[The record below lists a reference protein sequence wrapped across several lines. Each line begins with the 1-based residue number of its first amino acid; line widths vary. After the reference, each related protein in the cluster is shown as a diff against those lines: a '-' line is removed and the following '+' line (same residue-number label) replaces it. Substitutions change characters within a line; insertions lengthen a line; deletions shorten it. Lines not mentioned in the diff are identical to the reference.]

1 MRFQERIISR
11 ENLEKILKVLDSDE
25 GVRIDNESNHIF
37 VNKSSKRYCIDI
49 STNNKDEFVY
59 KNSTNEVIDFLKNH
73 MNETSKIFAY

>member
-1 MRFQERIISR
+1 MRFQERTISR

>member
-1 MRFQERIISR
+1 MRFQERTISR

-37 VNKSSKRYCIDI
+37 INKSSKRYCIDV

>member
-1 MRFQERIISR
+1 MRFQERTISR

-37 VNKSSKRYCIDI
+37 VNKSSKRYCIDV

>member
-1 MRFQERIISR
+1 MRFQERAISR

-37 VNKSSKRYCIDI
+37 VNKSSKRYCIDT